1 MPFWGSGFRG
11 VKVQGLLGFRVLRTF
26 FRVFVRVQASG
37 GLKPEYNHHAML
49 QLSGVH
55 EHAVWS

>member
-26 FRVFVRVQASG
+26 FRVFDRV
-37 GLKPEYNHHAML
+37 
-49 QLSGVH
+49 
-55 EHAVWS
+55 